1 MVVTRMREADEA
13 RRIAGYLA
21 RLNISR
27 PAQMCI
33 LHMTED
39 MVREHERARQKKT
52 ASAATDA
59 VSRKNY

>member
-1 MVVTRMREADEA
+1 MREADEA

-33 LHMTED
+33 LHMAED
-39 MVREHERARQKKT
+39 MVREHERAREQKKT
-52 ASAATDA
+52 ASAVTDA
-59 VSRKNY
+59 VKKKE

>member
-1 MVVTRMREADEA
+1 MHEADEA

-27 PAQMCI
+27 SAQMCI
-33 LHMTED
+33 LHMAED